1 MRHKIFNSV
10 VFILLICLLQFDLR
24 QSLKRINL
32 KIASMG
38 VYFYFT
44 ILLLTIIVLI
54 LNLIE
59 MWVYDIS
66 FIKS

>member
-1 MRHKIFNSV
+1 MRHKIFNSIF
-10 VFILLICLLQFDLR
+10 FILLICLLQVDLR
-24 QSLKRINL
+24 QSFKRINL

-44 ILLLTIIVLI
+44 ILLLSIIAMI

-59 MWVYDIS
+59 MWIYDIS